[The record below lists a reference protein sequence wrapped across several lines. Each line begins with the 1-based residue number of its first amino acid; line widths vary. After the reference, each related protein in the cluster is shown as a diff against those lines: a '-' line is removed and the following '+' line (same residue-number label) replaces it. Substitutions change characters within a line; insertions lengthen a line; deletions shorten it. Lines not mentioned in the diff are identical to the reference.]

1 MVDAFV
7 DMALTETVHGYD
19 TSSVISIRNGYE
31 MQAECNKA
39 GDILFMVIKKDGK
52 VIMEFDNEQAK
63 AFYAVLNGVAGERL
77 RLVVNEARR
86 VFFDKQNDDD
96 EEEDF

>member
-1 MVDAFV
+1 MI
-7 DMALTETVHGYD
+7 DMALTEMVHGYD
-19 TSSVISIRNGYE
+19 TSSAISIRNGYE
-31 MQAECNKA
+31 IQAELNKA

-63 AFYAVLNGVAGERL
+63 SFYAVLNGISGERL

-86 VFFDKQNDDD
+86 VLFDKQNDDD
-96 EEEDF
+96 EEDF